1 MSIVSAHFHL
11 SFLPPISRLLSH
23 QVSHRTIL
31 LLCTRN
37 YPQTRRQRNFHRRS
51 PPGSIPQ
58 GLVRLRSC
66 RYSALIRGSAFTKW
80 GDMAKSIS
88 SSVSP
93 GRAFKYKKP
102 FSIFSRSVRHPQGV
116 QNSPHIPGYATLM
129 KRLAVFRTS
138 SYFDVA
144 AAREIG
150 IQFHG
155 NAGIIHRKWHFILYI
170 ISRYAATHLRLRQK
184 HTVLDIFSNSLDRY

>member
-58 GLVRLRSC
+58 GLVRLQSC

-102 FSIFSRSVRHPQGV
+102 FSIFPEVRAPFTRSSKFSAYSGIRSA
-116 QNSPHIPGYATLM
+116 NEKTRRFPHQFVLWRGRCAGNRYPVPWKRGYH
-129 KRLAVFRTS
+129 S
-138 SYFDVA
+138 SKMTFYFVYNITICSHASA
-144 AAREIG
+144 A
-150 IQFHG
+150 
-155 NAGIIHRKWHFILYI
+155 
-170 ISRYAATHLRLRQK
+170 
-184 HTVLDIFSNSLDRY
+184 